1 MAASSPQTVTKQTDA
16 QGNMTLTGTD
26 GNDVLI
32 GYSGNDLLIGGGGD
46 DLLYAGDGRDTL
58 LGGDGND
65 TLEVTGSHA
74 GMPLVEGGAGDD
86 LFRIG
91 PTTAGVSVAGGEGRD
106 VFGFFYASP
115 SMPYVVTDFVAGDGG
130 DRIDL
135 ASTLRQGISKDPHWS
150 GANPFA
156 EDLGYLRLVQN
167 GTSTEL
173 QYDADGKAGGVSQ
186 FKTVITLLNTTVA
199 SLTAANFVGDLK
211 PDGSNMPGVSLTGT
225 DGNDWLTGDVYQD
238 SLSGGAGNDTLVG
251 GAGDDW
257 LSGDDGNDV
266 LGANEGND
274 TLIGGA
280 GNDGLYG
287 RQGDDSLD
295 GGDGDDKLYA
305 EYGGND
311 TLQAGDGDDLLVINL
326 NGGHG
331 RAHADGG
338 AGNDTF
344 SVYMGNASGADK
356 IVLHGGAGRDIF
368 MAYGPAAGE
377 GAEID
382 DFVAGPG
389 GDRIN
394 LDELLNSYYRINYV
408 GGNPFAPGSLLRL
421 VQDGAD
427 TLLQMSYKYWNAP
440 DQFLTVYKLTNVQA
454 SSLTADNFS
463 HDIDPAGIDAHGDL
477 LTGTAGNDSLVGW
490 FLNDTLNGGDGD
502 DELEGKQGDDSLDG
516 GAGNDYL
523 QTAWGGNDTLSG
535 GDGDDR
541 FYADTGAVGG
551 GHAVL
556 DGGAGNDYF
565 SMFAFGKIQTITAT
579 GGSGRDTY
587 RPVGVGAG
595 HVTDFAA
602 GASGDLIT
610 LDSLLYLIAGAGYQ
624 GGNPFAQGFVRLQQ
638 QGDDTLLQI
647 QQSSGGS
654 YDTVLVLDKTLA
666 SAFTAANFLENIDP
680 NGSATPGVNLQ
691 AGNAGEGLTGTSF
704 NDTLNGGT
712 GNDTLWGN
720 GGDDLLHAHSD
731 AAHGARLFGGS
742 GQDTL
747 IGGDGNDSLDGDIGD
762 DSLDGGAGND
772 VLTHQADGGSD
783 TIAGGAGDDRFVIT
797 TQSDDV
803 LQLDGGAG
811 NDAFVLSKSD
821 YVAGKVSIDGGAG
834 RDTYRPETQNTL
846 DVTINDFT
854 AGAGGDVIDLGYM
867 LDFSASMD
875 FLGYYGGNPFKSGY
889 LQLVQQGA
897 DTLVQYDPDGGDPAH
912 YMRQPG
918 TVLTLKNVLASSLT
932 AENFV
937 VTVGGISYM
946 LPPDGSGI
954 TGVQYTASA
963 GGAGYHGGRFNDTVT
978 GGAGN
983 DSLYGAGGDD
993 KLIAQ
998 GGSDAL
1004 YGEDGNDS
1012 LTGGAGADTLNGGA
1026 GDDVLVK
1033 GSGNNVLAGG
1043 LGSDTYWLDSA
1054 GGSIKEEDYGSYKDI
1069 DKVWINYAS
1078 GSYTQVNFVE
1088 IAQLTSTAGASV
1100 KLIGNASANLLIG
1113 NAGANQLTG
1122 NEGSDTLD
1130 GGAGNDTMVGGKG
1143 GDTYVVDAIGD
1154 VVVEENVLYDDADKV
1169 ETTLSRYTLPD
1180 FVEYLIYKGSAAF
1193 TGIGNAG
1200 ANIFEV
1206 SIAGGSIDGGGSLG
1220 DTVQG
1225 LRSIKDYTLS
1235 RNVSGDLV
1243 LTYKLNAATLTL
1255 RNVEY
1260 LKFSDSWASVEYLT
1274 SGLATDRND
1283 QLRGYY
1289 GADLLNGAA
1298 GDDTI
1303 NSGEGNDTLD
1313 GGTGADKLFGELGD
1327 DVYIVDNTGDVV
1339 TELEDQ
1345 GVDTVRTSLSKYTLG
1360 VNVENLLYTGTAGFT
1375 GTGNALDNLLTG
1387 GAGADSIVGGAGN
1400 DTITAGGGKDTIDGG
1415 VGMDVLQGLG
1425 NFSSYTVY
1433 RPNITDTVL
1442 TDKSGNSITVRGVE
1456 SFAFADGSKTLAQ
1469 IQDGTPSGGN
1479 DILHGTDGNDV
1490 MNGGAGMD
1498 VMDGGLGDD
1507 TYVISNL
1514 NSRTIEQAGEG
1525 TDLVQLTIAGMYK
1538 LGDGVEN
1545 GTVTAAASVVGNLM
1559 GNELDNVLT
1568 GNGAGNTL
1576 AGGAGNDTLDGGAGA
1591 DRMSGGSGNDTY
1603 IVDVAG
1609 DSVTELLNDGNDTVK
1624 TGLASYVLGANL
1636 ENLLYTG
1643 AAAFTGAGNALDNI
1657 ITGGDKGN
1665 KLDGGA
1671 GNDSLSAGS
1680 GADSILGGLG
1690 NDTIAGGAGKDTIDG
1705 GDGADVLQGLGQ
1717 FADYSV
1723 ARPNATDT
1731 VLTDKAGNV
1740 ITVRGVEKF
1749 IFDGVDKTLAEV
1761 QYNVAS
1767 IGNDNLHGTDGNDSI
1782 NGGTGIDTMTGGLG
1796 NDIYVVD
1803 NLADVV
1809 VESSAEGNDLVQVA
1823 LAAAGI
1829 YKLGDNIEHATVTA
1843 AASIAVSLT
1852 GNALDNALTGNAA
1865 ANTLN
1870 GGAGNDTLDGAAGAD
1885 KLLGG
1890 AGDDTYVVDNA
1901 GDAITEAQ
1909 NEGTDAVRTSLASY
1923 TLGANLENVA
1933 YTGSAAFTGT
1943 GNALDN
1949 IITGGDK
1956 GNKLDGGAGN
1966 DRLTGGA
1973 GADSLLGGLGND
1985 ILVASAGKD
1994 TIDGGAGT
2002 DILDGLGDFSN
2013 YTVTRPNATDTVL
2026 TDKAGNIITVRGVES
2041 FSFAGA
2047 IQSLAEVQDNIASI
2061 GNDSLRGTD
2070 GDDSINGGAGIDT
2083 MAGGLGNDIYVIDV
2097 AGDVVTEKSGEGIDQ
2112 VNVAFANA
2120 GIYVLTANV
2129 EHAAVTAVSAA
2140 ISLTGN
2146 ELDNKL
2152 AGNGA
2157 ANMLTGGLGDDTLD
2171 GGAGADKLIG
2181 GLGNDVYVV
2190 DASGDVVTELVS
2202 EGTDTVQTVLASYT
2216 LGSNVENLRYTG
2228 SKAFSGS
2235 GNAGNNVLEGG
2246 SGNDV
2251 LKGLAGSDTL
2261 AGGAGNDTLTGG
2273 ADIDYF
2279 VFSSAIGS
2287 DTVTDFVSGVDAV
2300 LVKLAIG
2307 NGDAAIDGGEVRA
2320 AKGGFSADAEL
2331 VILTPKMAS
2340 ASTANAAAVIGS
2352 ATGNYDVGD
2361 TALFAVS
2368 TSNATVLYRFLAA
2381 NGDAVV
2387 SAAELTQVAVLTGTP
2402 GVTLDDFIFA

>member
-1 MAASSPQTVTKQTDA
+1 MAVTRQTDA
-16 QGNMTLTGTD
+16 QGNVTLTGGD
-26 GNDVLI
+26 GDDALVGGYGNDVLI
-32 GYSGNDLLIGGGGD
+32 GGG
-46 DLLYAGDGRDTL
+46 
-58 LGGDGND
+58 GND
-65 TLEVTGSHA
+65 TLDGGGGNATLDGGTGDDSLI
-74 GMPLVEGGAGDD
+74 GSLDQGNQILTGGDGKDVFSLYSLYGYYDRKRTLVAEGGAGDD
-86 LFRIG
+86 VFNTYFYSPADKITLSG
-91 PTTAGVSVAGGEGRD
+91 GAGSDTYKFA
-106 VFGFFYASP
+106 AMAATS
-115 SMPYVVTDFVAGDGG
+115 YVISDFVAGAGG
-130 DRIDL
+130 DRLDL
-135 ASTLRQGISKDPHWS
+135 TALIEQDVRQD
-150 GANPFA
+150 GAGGNP
-156 EDLGYLRLVQN
+156 LGTVVRLVQQ
-167 GTSTEL
+167 GSDTLVQAHFTVSSLSTGSA
-173 QYDADGKAGGVSQ
+173 DAYHTIVVLKGV
-186 FKTVITLLNTTVA
+186 TA
-199 SLTAANFVGDLK
+199 STLTAANFVDNLSPSGAALPGRDWQAGDA
-211 PDGSNMPGVSLTGT
+211 GSAGSGTHYDDTLT
-225 DGNDWLTGDVYQD
+225 
-238 SLSGGAGNDTLVG
+238 GGAGSDTLYG
-251 GAGDDW
+251 NG
-257 LSGDDGNDV
+257 GND
-266 LGANEGND
+266 LLRGSAGNDDLDGGTGND

-280 GNDGLYG
+280 GDDTLRAYAGSDSVRGGDGNDVLSVMLAGGDSTIYG
-287 RQGDDSLD
+287 EAGDDKFDVRYSYDRGTAVLDGGSGNDTVYASVGTTASIIATGGSGSDTYVLSSYGGLTVTDFTVGSGGDIIDAFSFVDEVLNRAGPLVGGNPFSQANGVLRLQQSGADTLLLFDEDGSGTSYAPKTLLVLKNVTASTLSSDNFVGGYKLDGAYMPGQLIQPQGNGSWLNGSSFDDTMIGTAGNDSFNGRKGNDLLDGGAGNDNLEGGGGQDTLLGGAGDDRLTIDGSGQLDGGAGNDTLMISGYADGVDLVAD
-295 GGDGDDKLYA
+295 GGDGDDALTVFGNGPVQGMA
-305 EYGGND
+305 NISGGGGND
-311 TLQAGDGDDLLVINL
+311 TITFGWSYDKPVNWVVNGGAGVDTFVLHWNESIGPGYEYRNSPTISDFQAGAGGDRIDLSYIVMSSDLYREVGGNPFAAGSVLRLVQNGADTLLQVDLDGAADRDGYHTFATLKNVQATDLSADNFVGGYQPDGRGMPGVNLTAGVGETYLYGAAFNDTLIGSANTSELAGMSGDDVLRANNLPGRGTSLFGGGGADTLIGSLGNDTLDGGKGSDSMDGGDGNDSLISDAGADTLL
-326 NGGHG
+326 
-331 RAHADGG
+331 GG

-344 SVYMGNASGADK
+344 SISTGYLNERLVAD
-356 IVLHGGAGRDIF
+356 GGAGNDLFQLSTSGQRTLMLSGGDGVDRYVFWGTTYDFEPAYRIADFLVGSGGDVLDFSHVTSYGHTTADPFDPAVHMLRWTQVGADATLQYYGEWTTDYKTILILENVRVEDIATANF
-368 MAYGPAAGE
+368 AAVNVNAYGYSQL
-377 GAEID
+377 
-382 DFVAGPG
+382 FG
-389 GDRIN
+389 G
-394 LDELLNSYYRINYV
+394 L
-408 GGNPFAPGSLLRL
+408 
-421 VQDGAD
+421 GAD
-427 TLLQMSYKYWNAP
+427 TL
-440 DQFLTVYKLTNVQA
+440 
-454 SSLTADNFS
+454 
-463 HDIDPAGIDAHGDL
+463 
-477 LTGTAGNDSLVGW
+477 TGTSR
-490 FLNDTLNGGDGD
+490 
-502 DELEGKQGDDSLDG
+502 DELLDG
-516 GAGNDYL
+516 GAGNDYMAGGL
-523 QTAWGGNDTLSG
+523 GNDQYLVN
-535 GDGDDR
+535 DAHDIVVE
-541 FYADTGAVGG
+541 AVGG
-551 GHAVL
+551 GVDAVRTSVNYVL
-556 DGGAGNDYF
+556 PDNVESLTLIGSANQARSNAVGGTLYANATMDSTLLGAAGNDFLYGQGGSDVF
-565 SMFAFGKIQTITAT
+565 NPGSGNDTVDGGGGTDVLQLMGAQADYVISKVSASDTRFYNAAT
-579 GGSGRDTY
+579 GESVLARAVESVQFTDGVRNLAQLLTALATEGNDVLTGSSGDDLLSGR
-587 RPVGVGAG
+587 AG
-595 HVTDFAA
+595 
-602 GASGDLIT
+602 
-610 LDSLLYLIAGAGYQ
+610 
-624 GGNPFAQGFVRLQQ
+624 
-638 QGDDTLLQI
+638 
-647 QQSSGGS
+647 
-654 YDTVLVLDKTLA
+654 
-666 SAFTAANFLENIDP
+666 
-680 NGSATPGVNLQ
+680 
-691 AGNAGEGLTGTSF
+691 
-704 NDTLNGGT
+704 NDTLNGLDGS
-712 GNDTLWGN
+712 DTLD
-720 GGDDLLHAHSD
+720 GGL
-731 AAHGARLFGGS
+731 
-742 GQDTL
+742 
-747 IGGDGNDSLDGDIGD
+747 GNDS
-762 DSLDGGAGND
+762 
-772 VLTHQADGGSD
+772 
-783 TIAGGAGDDRFVIT
+783 
-797 TQSDDV
+797 
-803 LQLDGGAG
+803 
-811 NDAFVLSKSD
+811 
-821 YVAGKVSIDGGAG
+821 
-834 RDTYRPETQNTL
+834 
-846 DVTINDFT
+846 
-854 AGAGGDVIDLGYM
+854 M
-867 LDFSASMD
+867 
-875 FLGYYGGNPFKSGY
+875 
-889 LQLVQQGA
+889 
-897 DTLVQYDPDGGDPAH
+897 
-912 YMRQPG
+912 
-918 TVLTLKNVLASSLT
+918 
-932 AENFV
+932 
-937 VTVGGISYM
+937 
-946 LPPDGSGI
+946 
-954 TGVQYTASA
+954 
-963 GGAGYHGGRFNDTVT
+963 
-978 GGAGN
+978 
-983 DSLYGAGGDD
+983 
-993 KLIAQ
+993 
-998 GGSDAL
+998 
-1004 YGEDGNDS
+1004 
-1012 LTGGAGADTLNGGA
+1012 NGGA
-1026 GDDVLVK
+1026 GDDVYLV
-1033 GSGNNVLAGG
+1033 
-1043 LGSDTYWLDSA
+1043 
-1054 GGSIKEEDYGSYKDI
+1054 
-1069 DKVWINYAS
+1069 
-1078 GSYTQVNFVE
+1078 
-1088 IAQLTSTAGASV
+1088 
-1100 KLIGNASANLLIG
+1100 NA
-1113 NAGANQLTG
+1113 
-1122 NEGSDTLD
+1122 
-1130 GGAGNDTMVGGKG
+1130 
-1143 GDTYVVDAIGD
+1143 
-1154 VVVEENVLYDDADKV
+1154 
-1169 ETTLSRYTLPD
+1169 
-1180 FVEYLIYKGSAAF
+1180 
-1193 TGIGNAG
+1193 
-1200 ANIFEV
+1200 
-1206 SIAGGSIDGGGSLG
+1206 
-1220 DTVQG
+1220 
-1225 LRSIKDYTLS
+1225 
-1235 RNVSGDLV
+1235 
-1243 LTYKLNAATLTL
+1243 
-1255 RNVEY
+1255 
-1260 LKFSDSWASVEYLT
+1260 
-1274 SGLATDRND
+1274 
-1283 QLRGYY
+1283 
-1289 GADLLNGAA
+1289 
-1298 GDDTI
+1298 
-1303 NSGEGNDTLD
+1303 
-1313 GGTGADKLFGELGD
+1313 
-1327 DVYIVDNTGDVV
+1327 TGDQV
-1339 TELEDQ
+1339 TEAAN
-1345 GVDTVRTSLSKYTLG
+1345 GGIDTVRTALPTYTLG
-1360 VNVENLLYTGTAGFT
+1360 ANVENLGYTGSAAFT
-1375 GTGNALDNLLTG
+1375 GTGNALDNIING
-1387 GAGADSIVGGAGN
+1387 GDKGNKIDGGAGN
-1400 DTITAGGGKDTIDGG
+1400 DKLAGGFGADSLQGGLGNDTLMAGGGKDTVDGG
-1415 VGMDVLQGLG
+1415 AGTDLLDSLG
-1425 NFSSYTVY
+1425 DFSNYTIT
-1433 RPNITDTVL
+1433 RPNATDTVL
-1442 TDKSGNSITVRGVE
+1442 TDKGGNAITVRGVE
-1456 SFAFADGSKTLAQ
+1456 SFNFNGDAKTLAQ
-1469 IQDGTPSGGN
+1469 VQDNVSSPMN
-1479 DILHGTDGNDV
+1479 DTLHGTDGNDV

-1603 IVDVAG
+1603 IVDVTG
-1609 DSVTELLNDGNDTVK
+1609 DSVTELLNEGYDTVK

-1636 ENLLYTG
+1636 ENLRYTG
-1643 AAAFTGAGNALDNI
+1643 AAAFTGSGNALDNF

-1690 NDTIAGGAGKDTIDG
+1690 NDSIAAGAGKDTIDG

-1717 FADYSV
+1717 FVDYSV

-1933 YTGSAAFTGT
+1933 YTGSTAFTGT

-2026 TDKAGNIITVRGVES
+2026 TDKAGNIITVRGMES
-2041 FSFAGA
+2041 FSFAS
-2047 IQSLAEVQDNIASI
+2047 IIKSLAEVHDNIASI

-2279 VFSSAIGS
+2279 VFSSATGS

-2368 TSNATVLYRFLAA
+2368 TSNATVLYRFVAA